1 MMRRAKSNDGR
12 SDSLFQTLFASIR
25 GSAQSGLSSKYPSS
39 RARFRMLLID
49 NYVRV
54 GRDAVMTLPRSL
66 ELRWQE
72 EVIER
77 WLNTPGIPEDI
88 CRELRA
94 MLWDVRREMSE
105 LEHAGEILDRNQDRR
120 AS

>member
-1 MMRRAKSNDGR
+1 
-12 SDSLFQTLFASIR
+12 
-25 GSAQSGLSSKYPSS
+25 
-39 RARFRMLLID
+39 MLLID
-49 NYVRV
+49 NYRCVW
-54 GRDAVMTLPRSL
+54 RDAVMTLPRSV

-94 MLWDVRREMSE
+94 MLWDVRREMGE
-105 LEHAGEILDRNQDRR
+105 LELAGEGLDKNRDRR

>member
-1 MMRRAKSNDGR
+1 MRRAKCNDGR

-54 GRDAVMTLPRSL
+54 G
-66 ELRWQE
+66 
-72 EVIER
+72 
-77 WLNTPGIPEDI
+77 
-88 CRELRA
+88 
-94 MLWDVRREMSE
+94 
-105 LEHAGEILDRNQDRR
+105 
-120 AS
+120 